1 MGRFRMPPHHLVS
14 SQDWAAKLPDH
25 LTEIAAL
32 LIPDRAERSCP
43 RAVKR
48 ARHNKYRVKK
58 PGELASIRHT
68 RPATIIHHSL
78 NPRAA

>member
-1 MGRFRMPPHHLVS
+1 MGRFSLPPRHLVS
-14 SQDWAAKLPDH
+14 SQDWAAKLPAH
-25 LTEIAAL
+25 PTKIAAL
-32 LIPDRAERSCP
+32 LTPDRAERSCP

-48 ARHNKYRVKK
+48 PRHNKYRVKK

-68 RPATIIHHSL
+68 RPATIILHSL